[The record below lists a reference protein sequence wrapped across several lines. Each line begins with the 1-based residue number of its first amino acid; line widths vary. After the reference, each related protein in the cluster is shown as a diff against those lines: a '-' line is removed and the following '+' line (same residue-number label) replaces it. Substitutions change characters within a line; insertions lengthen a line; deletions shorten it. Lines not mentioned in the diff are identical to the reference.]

1 MNRRFMVYLY
11 NKNKRFSKENSKDI
25 LIHLRSMFSEL
36 SNIEIEIRDVRIS
49 SYFIEVDLSLYE
61 TDDLNNA
68 NLHQIPSQI
77 SSIFNSFSSILNY
90 EYLIETKQFL
100 TKENVLDNAIF
111 LFNVERFWK
120 SHEVLEVIWKE
131 SQGIEKRVLNGLIL
145 IDAAFVHFQKDEMGI
160 FVSILNRSLEKLKE
174 SNGKF
179 YNINLDEIK
188 NSLNKIVDSHN
199 YDIFK
204 IMTY

>member
-120 SHEVLEVIWKE
+120 SHE
-131 SQGIEKRVLNGLIL
+131 
-145 IDAAFVHFQKDEMGI
+145 
-160 FVSILNRSLEKLKE
+160 
-174 SNGKF
+174 
-179 YNINLDEIK
+179 
-188 NSLNKIVDSHN
+188 
-199 YDIFK
+199 
-204 IMTY
+204 